1 MNGKLSIII
10 ISVILV
16 TAAILTVQS
25 PPSSMLQSSYA
36 QSCPDGSTPDVSGN
50 CPTLPPPPAGD
61 GETAQAPPP
70 ATTETPPP
78 PATEAPPPATTETPP
93 PPATE
98 APPPAIV
105 TPPPAETPPAGTS
118 QVSNNTGNAYCES
131 CNNDIYNGGG
141 DLKSMVLAVHNRE
154 RAAVGVPALV
164 WNDDIAATAQIYA
177 NYLWSTGKFEHRTT
191 EYLTTHPNDSAVWG
205 ENLGARHG
213 APTTVPIAQ
222 NMQGWVAEKN
232 VFQGLPSVTGT
243 NVVGHYTQMVWNST
257 KEVGCATATGNN
269 YDVLVCRYSPPGN
282 TGGNPY

>member
-1 MNGKLSIII
+1 
-10 ISVILV
+10 VILV

-78 PATEAPPPATTETPP
+78 PATAPPATTETPP

-98 APPPAIV
+98 APP
-105 TPPPAETPPAGTS
+105 AGAS
-118 QVSNNTGNAYCES
+118 QGSNNTGNAYCES

>member
-1 MNGKLSIII
+1 
-10 ISVILV
+10 
-16 TAAILTVQS
+16 
-25 PPSSMLQSSYA
+25 
-36 QSCPDGSTPDVSGN
+36 
-50 CPTLPPPPAGD
+50 
-61 GETAQAPPP
+61 
-70 ATTETPPP
+70 
-78 PATEAPPPATTETPP
+78 
-93 PPATE
+93 
-98 APPPAIV
+98 
-105 TPPPAETPPAGTS
+105 
-118 QVSNNTGNAYCES
+118 
-131 CNNDIYNGGG
+131 
-141 DLKSMVLAVHNRE
+141 LKSMVLAVHNRE

-232 VFQGLPSVTGT
+232 VFQGLPSATGT